1 MDNRAVSTVVE
12 KTLAI
17 GLVTLFVSLVS
28 LTMFG
33 GVVPDFRAA
42 SGEELAERTLA
53 KATERVQQA
62 VPPNATRAD
71 VRMRVSLPG
80 TIRRAGYRVRV
91 DGRALVL
98 DHPSDRI
105 SARTPLALPQSVVT
119 VDGEWQSGGPAY
131 VRVERVEDG
140 LAVRLETEGR

>member
-12 KTLAI
+12 KALAI

-62 VPPNATRAD
+62 VPPNTTRAD
-71 VRMRVSLPG
+71 VRTRVTLPG
-80 TIRRAGYRVRV
+80 TIRRAGYRIRV
-91 DGRALVL
+91 DGRTLVL

-105 SARTPLALPQSVVT
+105 SARTPLALSPSVVS
-119 VDGEWQSGGPAY
+119 VGGEWQSGGTTY